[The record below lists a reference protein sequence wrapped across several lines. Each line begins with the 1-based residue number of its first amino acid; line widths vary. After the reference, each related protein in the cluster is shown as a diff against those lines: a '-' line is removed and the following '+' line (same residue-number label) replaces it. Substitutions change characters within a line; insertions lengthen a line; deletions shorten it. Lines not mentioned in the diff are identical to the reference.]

1 MKKIIYFVIT
11 IFMIILF
18 SYPLKS
24 RALENA
30 TFYLQSDK
38 DNVIIGD
45 EFEVSLNLKGINTSA
60 YSIEIFFDTTKL
72 EFVSG
77 PENSNVI
84 GNKVKIVWYDSN
96 GGTEVKQGELEKLKF
111 KSIAPGIADF
121 DVNGEFFD
129 ENINLMQTDF
139 ENFQIEILE
148 QDSSEGVEGRSVQ
161 KQNSTQLM
169 SLRLNVEG
177 IVPDFETDIYDYS
190 LTLPEQLKEIKDI
203 EVQTIAENENAKI
216 EVSGNKNLKDGLNII
231 NVVVTNQGKSQEYKI
246 KVTKT
251 QNLEMAN
258 ANLENLAIEYAI
270 LSPEFNNQITRYN
283 TQVANEI
290 NQLNILAIPE
300 NEKGKVEILGNNNL
314 NEGNNKIE
322 IKVTAPNG
330 FTQRVY
336 EIDVY
341 KRNRQ
346 EEKIY
351 NQEVAKV
358 QQRLE
363 DAYSVNKTLSRNN
376 NGNKNGEQTNKE
388 GESKDTMEK
397 QPERD
402 YLLIAVDVFIIV
414 TITIGFLMYKKN
426 AKKKRSF

>member
-11 IFMIILF
+11 VFMIILF

-24 RALENA
+24 RALENV

-45 EFEVSLNLKGINTSA
+45 EFEVSLNLKGINTSV

-129 ENINLMQTDF
+129 ENTNLMQTDF

-161 KQNSTQLM
+161 KQNSTQLK

-190 LTLPEQLKEIKDI
+190 LTLPEQFKEIKDI
-203 EVQTIAENENAKI
+203 EVLPIAENENAKI
-216 EVSGNKNLKDGLNII
+216 EVSGNNNLKDGLNII

-258 ANLENLAIEYAI
+258 TNLENLAIEYAI
-270 LSPEFNNQITRYN
+270 LSPEFNYQITRYN

-300 NEKGKVEILGNNNL
+300 NEQGKVEILGNNNL

-330 FTQRVY
+330 FTQRIY
-336 EIDVY
+336 EINVY
-341 KRNRQ
+341 KRNKQ
-346 EEKIY
+346 EETMY
-351 NQEVAKV
+351 DQEVDKV
-358 QQRLE
+358 KKRLE
-363 DAYSVNKTLSRNN
+363 EAYSVNKEVSENDNSGETMNN
-376 NGNKNGEQTNKE
+376 DNNEVKNEKRENKK
-388 GESKDTMEK
+388 
-397 QPERD
+397 D
-402 YLLIAVDVFIIV
+402 YLLMAVDVFIVVSI
-414 TITIGFLMYKKN
+414 IIGFLTYKN
-426 AKKKRSF
+426 IKRD

>member
-45 EFEVSLNLKGINTSA
+45 EFEVSLNLKGINTSV

-84 GNKVKIVWYDSN
+84 GNKVKIVWYDTN
-96 GGTEVKQGELEKLKF
+96 GGTEAKQGELEKLKF

-148 QDSSEGVEGRSVQ
+148 QDVTEGVNGRAMQ
-161 KQNSTQLM
+161 NQNSTQLK

-203 EVQTIAENENAKI
+203 EVLPIAENENAKI

-258 ANLENLAIEYAI
+258 TNLENLAIEYAI
-270 LSPEFNNQITRYN
+270 LSPEFNEQITRYN

-300 NEKGKVEILGNNNL
+300 NENGKVEILGNNNL

-330 FTQRVY
+330 FTQRIY
-336 EIDVY
+336 EINVY
-341 KRNRQ
+341 KRNKQ
-346 EEKIY
+346 EETMY
-351 NQEVAKV
+351 DQEVDKV
-358 QQRLE
+358 KKRLE
-363 DAYSVNKTLSRNN
+363 EAYSVNKEVSENDNSGETMNN
-376 NGNKNGEQTNKE
+376 DNNEVKNEKKENKK
-388 GESKDTMEK
+388 
-397 QPERD
+397 D
-402 YLLIAVDVFIIV
+402 YLLMAVDVFIVVSI
-414 TITIGFLMYKKN
+414 IIGFLTYKN
-426 AKKKRSF
+426 IKRD

>member
-72 EFVSG
+72 EFISG
-77 PENSNVI
+77 PENSNII

-121 DVNGEFFD
+121 DVNGDFFD
-129 ENINLMQTDF
+129 ESTNLMQTDF

-148 QDSSEGVEGRSVQ
+148 QDVAEDSNGRSIQ
-161 KQNSTQLM
+161 KQNSTQLK
-169 SLRLNVEG
+169 SLRLDVEG

-258 ANLENLAIEYAI
+258 TNLENLAIEYAI
-270 LSPEFNNQITRYN
+270 LSPEFNEQITRYN

-330 FTQRVY
+330 FTQRIY
-336 EIDVY
+336 EINVY
-341 KRNRQ
+341 KRNKQ
-346 EEKIY
+346 EETMY
-351 NQEVAKV
+351 DQEVDKV
-358 QQRLE
+358 KKRLE
-363 DAYSVNKTLSRNN
+363 EAYSVNKEVSENDNSGERTINSDKNDESKN
-376 NGNKNGEQTNKE
+376 ENGENK
-388 GESKDTMEK
+388 K
-397 QPERD
+397 D
-402 YLLIAVDVFIIV
+402 YLLMAVDVFIVVSI
-414 TITIGFLMYKKN
+414 IIGFLTYKN
-426 AKKKRSF
+426 IKRD

>member
-11 IFMIILF
+11 VFMIILF

-45 EFEVSLNLKGINTSA
+45 EFEVSLNLKGINTSV

-84 GNKVKIVWYDSN
+84 GNKVKIVWYDTN
-96 GGTEVKQGELEKLKF
+96 GGTEAKQGELEKLKF

-148 QDSSEGVEGRSVQ
+148 QDVAEGVNGRSIQ
-161 KQNSTQLM
+161 KQNSTQLK

-258 ANLENLAIEYAI
+258 TNLENLAIEYAI
-270 LSPEFNNQITRYN
+270 LSPEFNEQITRYN

-330 FTQRVY
+330 FTQRIY
-336 EIDVY
+336 EINVY
-341 KRNRQ
+341 KRNKQ
-346 EEKIY
+346 EETIY
-351 NQEVAKV
+351 NQEVDKV
-358 QQRLE
+358 KKRLE
-363 DAYSVNKTLSRNN
+363 EAYSVDKKVSENDNSGETMNNDNNEVKNEKRENK
-376 NGNKNGEQTNKE
+376 K
-388 GESKDTMEK
+388 
-397 QPERD
+397 D
-402 YLLIAVDVFIIV
+402 YLLIAVDVFIVVSI
-414 TITIGFLMYKKN
+414 IIGFLTYKNIKRKKN
-426 AKKKRSF
+426 F

>member
-11 IFMIILF
+11 VFMIILF

-24 RALENA
+24 RALENV

-72 EFVSG
+72 EFISG

-84 GNKVKIVWYDSN
+84 GNKVKIVWYDTN
-96 GGTEVKQGELEKLKF
+96 GGTEAKQGELEKLKF

-129 ENINLMQTDF
+129 ENTNLMQTDF

-161 KQNSTQLM
+161 KQNSTQLK

-203 EVQTIAENENAKI
+203 EVLPIAENENAKI

-231 NVVVTNQGKSQEYKI
+231 NVVVTNQEKRQEYKI

-258 ANLENLAIEYAI
+258 TNLENLAIEYAI
-270 LSPEFNNQITRYN
+270 LSPEFNYQITRYN

-300 NEKGKVEILGNNNL
+300 NEQGKVEILGNNNL

-330 FTQRVY
+330 FTQRIY
-336 EIDVY
+336 EINVY
-341 KRNRQ
+341 KRNKQ
-346 EEKIY
+346 EETIY
-351 NQEVAKV
+351 DQEVDKV
-358 QQRLE
+358 KKRLE
-363 DAYSVNKTLSRNN
+363 EAYSVNKEVSENDNSGETMNN
-376 NGNKNGEQTNKE
+376 DNNEVKNEKRENKK
-388 GESKDTMEK
+388 
-397 QPERD
+397 D
-402 YLLIAVDVFIIV
+402 YLLMAVDVFIVVSI
-414 TITIGFLMYKKN
+414 IIGFLTYKN
-426 AKKKRSF
+426 IKRD

>member
-45 EFEVSLNLKGINTSA
+45 EFEVSLNLKGINTSV

-84 GNKVKIVWYDSN
+84 GNKVKIVWYDTN
-96 GGTEVKQGELEKLKF
+96 GGTEAKQGELEKLKF

-129 ENINLMQTDF
+129 ENTNLMQTDF

-148 QDSSEGVEGRSVQ
+148 QDVAEGVNGRAIQ
-161 KQNSTQLM
+161 NQNSTQLK

-231 NVVVTNQGKSQEYKI
+231 NVVVTNQEKRQEYKI

-258 ANLENLAIEYAI
+258 TNLENLAIEYAI
-270 LSPEFNNQITRYN
+270 LSPEFNEQITRYN

-330 FTQRVY
+330 FTQRIY
-336 EIDVY
+336 EINVY
-341 KRNRQ
+341 KRNKQ
-346 EEKIY
+346 EETIY
-351 NQEVAKV
+351 NQEVDKV
-358 QQRLE
+358 KKRLE
-363 DAYSVNKTLSRNN
+363 EAYSVNKKVSENDNSGETMNN
-376 NGNKNGEQTNKE
+376 DNNEVKNEKRENKK
-388 GESKDTMEK
+388 
-397 QPERD
+397 D
-402 YLLIAVDVFIIV
+402 YLLMAVDVFIVVSI
-414 TITIGFLMYKKN
+414 IIGFLTYKN
-426 AKKKRSF
+426 IKRD

>member
-11 IFMIILF
+11 VFMIILF

-24 RALENA
+24 RALENV

-45 EFEVSLNLKGINTSA
+45 EFEVSLNLKGINTSV

-84 GNKVKIVWYDSN
+84 GNKVKIVWYDTN
-96 GGTEVKQGELEKLKF
+96 GGTEAKQGELEKLKF

-129 ENINLMQTDF
+129 ENTNLMQTDF

-161 KQNSTQLM
+161 KQNSTQLK

-203 EVQTIAENENAKI
+203 EVLPIAENENAKI

-231 NVVVTNQGKSQEYKI
+231 NVVVTNQEKRQEYKI
-246 KVTKT
+246 NVTKT

-258 ANLENLAIEYAI
+258 TNLENLDIEYAI
-270 LSPEFNNQITRYN
+270 LSPEFNYQITRYN

-300 NEKGKVEILGNNNL
+300 NEQGKVEILGNNNL

-330 FTQRVY
+330 FTQRIY
-336 EIDVY
+336 EINVY
-341 KRNRQ
+341 KRNKQ
-346 EEKIY
+346 EETIY
-351 NQEVAKV
+351 DQEVDKV
-358 QQRLE
+358 KKRLE
-363 DAYSVNKTLSRNN
+363 EAYSVNKEVSENDNSGETMNN
-376 NGNKNGEQTNKE
+376 DNNEVKNEKRENKK
-388 GESKDTMEK
+388 
-397 QPERD
+397 D
-402 YLLIAVDVFIIV
+402 YLLMAVDVFIVVSI
-414 TITIGFLMYKKN
+414 IIGFLTYKN
-426 AKKKRSF
+426 IKRD

>member
-1 MKKIIYFVIT
+1 MKKIIYLIIT

-45 EFEVSLNLKGINTSA
+45 EFEVSLNLKGINTSV

-84 GNKVKIVWYDSN
+84 GNKVKIVWYDTN
-96 GGTEVKQGELEKLKF
+96 GGTEAKQGELEKLKF

-148 QDSSEGVEGRSVQ
+148 QDVAEGVNGRAIQ
-161 KQNSTQLM
+161 NQNSTQLK

-258 ANLENLAIEYAI
+258 TNLENLAIEYAI
-270 LSPEFNNQITRYN
+270 LSPEFNEQITRYN

-300 NEKGKVEILGNNNL
+300 NEQGKVEILGNNNL

-330 FTQRVY
+330 FTQRIY
-336 EIDVY
+336 EINVY
-341 KRNRQ
+341 KRNKQ
-346 EEKIY
+346 EEAIY
-351 NQEVAKV
+351 DQEVDKV
-358 QQRLE
+358 KKRLE
-363 DAYSVNKTLSRNN
+363 EAYSVNKEVSENDNSGETMNN
-376 NGNKNGEQTNKE
+376 DNNEVKKEKRENKK
-388 GESKDTMEK
+388 
-397 QPERD
+397 D
-402 YLLIAVDVFIIV
+402 YLLMAVDVFIVVSI
-414 TITIGFLMYKKN
+414 IIGFLTYKN
-426 AKKKRSF
+426 IKRD

>member
-11 IFMIILF
+11 VFMIILF

-45 EFEVSLNLKGINTSA
+45 EFEVSLNLKGINTSV

-84 GNKVKIVWYDSN
+84 GNKVKIVWYDTN
-96 GGTEVKQGELEKLKF
+96 GGTEAKQGELEKLKF

-129 ENINLMQTDF
+129 ENTNLMQTDF

-161 KQNSTQLM
+161 KQNSTQLK

-258 ANLENLAIEYAI
+258 TNLENLAIEYAI

-330 FTQRVY
+330 FTQRIY
-336 EIDVY
+336 EINVY
-341 KRNRQ
+341 KRNKQ
-346 EEKIY
+346 EETMY
-351 NQEVAKV
+351 DQEVDKV
-358 QQRLE
+358 KKRLE
-363 DAYSVNKTLSRNN
+363 EAYSVNKEVSENDNSGETMNN
-376 NGNKNGEQTNKE
+376 DNNEVKNEKRENKK
-388 GESKDTMEK
+388 
-397 QPERD
+397 D
-402 YLLIAVDVFIIV
+402 YLLMAVDVFIVVSI
-414 TITIGFLMYKKN
+414 IIGFLTYKN
-426 AKKKRSF
+426 IKRD

>member
-45 EFEVSLNLKGINTSA
+45 EFEVSLNLKGINTSV

-72 EFVSG
+72 EFISG

-148 QDSSEGVEGRSVQ
+148 QDVDEGANGRTIQ
-161 KQNSTQLM
+161 NQNSTQLK

-258 ANLENLAIEYAI
+258 TNLENLAIEYAI
-270 LSPEFNNQITRYN
+270 LSPEFNEQITRYN

-290 NQLNILAIPE
+290 NQLNIFAIPE

-330 FTQRVY
+330 FTQRIY
-336 EIDVY
+336 EINVY
-341 KRNRQ
+341 RRNKQ
-346 EEKIY
+346 EETMY
-351 NQEVAKV
+351 DQEVDKV
-358 QQRLE
+358 KKRLE
-363 DAYSVNKTLSRNN
+363 EAYSVNKEVSENDNSGERTINSDKNDKSKN
-376 NGNKNGEQTNKE
+376 ENGENK
-388 GESKDTMEK
+388 K
-397 QPERD
+397 D
-402 YLLIAVDVFIIV
+402 YLLMAVDVFIV
-414 TITIGFLMYKKN
+414 VSTIIGFLTYKN
-426 AKKKRSF
+426 IKRD

>member
-72 EFVSG
+72 EFISG

-96 GGTEVKQGELEKLKF
+96 GGTEAKQGELEKLKF

-139 ENFQIEILE
+139 QNFQIEILE
-148 QDSSEGVEGRSVQ
+148 QDVAEDSNGRSIQ
-161 KQNSTQLM
+161 KQNSTQLK

-258 ANLENLAIEYAI
+258 TNLENLAIEYAI
-270 LSPEFNNQITRYN
+270 LSPEFNEQITRYN

-330 FTQRVY
+330 FTQRIY
-336 EIDVY
+336 EINVY
-341 KRNRQ
+341 KRNKQ
-346 EEKIY
+346 EETMY
-351 NQEVAKV
+351 DQEVDKV
-358 QQRLE
+358 KKRLE
-363 DAYSVNKTLSRNN
+363 EAYSVNKEVSENDNSGETMNN
-376 NGNKNGEQTNKE
+376 DNNEVKNEKSENKK
-388 GESKDTMEK
+388 
-397 QPERD
+397 D
-402 YLLIAVDVFIIV
+402 YLLMAVDVFIVVSI
-414 TITIGFLMYKKN
+414 IIGFLTYKN
-426 AKKKRSF
+426 IKRD

>member
-72 EFVSG
+72 EFISG

-96 GGTEVKQGELEKLKF
+96 GGTEAKQGELEKLKF

-129 ENINLMQTDF
+129 ENTNLMQTDF

-148 QDSSEGVEGRSVQ
+148 QDVAEGVNGRTIQ
-161 KQNSTQLM
+161 NQNSTQLK

-258 ANLENLAIEYAI
+258 TNLENLAIEYAI
-270 LSPEFNNQITRYN
+270 LSPEFNEQITRYN

-290 NQLNILAIPE
+290 NQLNIFAIPE

-330 FTQRVY
+330 FTQRIY
-336 EIDVY
+336 EINVY
-341 KRNRQ
+341 KRNKQ
-346 EEKIY
+346 EETMY
-351 NQEVAKV
+351 DQEVDKV
-358 QQRLE
+358 KKRLE
-363 DAYSVNKTLSRNN
+363 EAYSVNKEVSENDNRGETMNN
-376 NGNKNGEQTNKE
+376 DNNEVKNEKRENKK
-388 GESKDTMEK
+388 
-397 QPERD
+397 D
-402 YLLIAVDVFIIV
+402 YLLMAVDVFIVVSI
-414 TITIGFLMYKKN
+414 IIGFLTYKN
-426 AKKKRSF
+426 IKRD

>member
-72 EFVSG
+72 EFISG

-148 QDSSEGVEGRSVQ
+148 QDVAEGVNGRSIQ
-161 KQNSTQLM
+161 KQNSTQLK

-231 NVVVTNQGKSQEYKI
+231 NVVVTNQEKSQEYKI

-258 ANLENLAIEYAI
+258 TNLENLAIEYAI
-270 LSPEFNNQITRYN
+270 LSPEFNEQITRYN

-330 FTQRVY
+330 FTQRIY
-336 EIDVY
+336 EINVY
-341 KRNRQ
+341 KRNKQ
-346 EEKIY
+346 EETMY
-351 NQEVAKV
+351 DQEVDKV
-358 QQRLE
+358 KKRLE
-363 DAYSVNKTLSRNN
+363 EAYSVNKEVSENDNSGETMNN
-376 NGNKNGEQTNKE
+376 DNNEVKNEKRENKK
-388 GESKDTMEK
+388 
-397 QPERD
+397 D
-402 YLLIAVDVFIIV
+402 YLLMAVDVFIVVSI
-414 TITIGFLMYKKN
+414 IIGFLTYKN
-426 AKKKRSF
+426 IKRD

>member
-11 IFMIILF
+11 VFMIILF

-72 EFVSG
+72 EFISG

-129 ENINLMQTDF
+129 ENTNFIQTDF

-161 KQNSTQLM
+161 KQNSTQLK

-258 ANLENLAIEYAI
+258 TNLENLAIEYAI
-270 LSPEFNNQITRYN
+270 LSPEFNEQITRYN

-300 NEKGKVEILGNNNL
+300 NENGKVEILENNNL

-330 FTQRVY
+330 FTQRIY
-336 EIDVY
+336 EINVY
-341 KRNRQ
+341 KRNKQ
-346 EEKIY
+346 EETMY
-351 NQEVAKV
+351 DQEVDKV
-358 QQRLE
+358 KKRLE
-363 DAYSVNKTLSRNN
+363 EAYSVNKKVSENDNSGEMINN
-376 NGNKNGEQTNKE
+376 NNNEVKNEKRENKK
-388 GESKDTMEK
+388 
-397 QPERD
+397 D
-402 YLLIAVDVFIIV
+402 YLLMAVDVFIVVSI
-414 TITIGFLMYKKN
+414 IIGFLTYKN
-426 AKKKRSF
+426 IKRD

>member
-11 IFMIILF
+11 VFMIILF

-72 EFVSG
+72 EFISG

-96 GGTEVKQGELEKLKF
+96 GGTEAKQGELEKLKF

-129 ENINLMQTDF
+129 ENTNLMQTDF

-161 KQNSTQLM
+161 KQNSTQLK

-203 EVQTIAENENAKI
+203 EVLPIAENENAKI

-258 ANLENLAIEYAI
+258 TNLENLAIEYAI
-270 LSPEFNNQITRYN
+270 LSPEFNEQITRYN
-283 TQVANEI
+283 TQVTNEI

-300 NEKGKVEILGNNNL
+300 NENGKVEILGNNNL

-330 FTQRVY
+330 FTQRIY
-336 EIDVY
+336 EINVY
-341 KRNRQ
+341 KRNKQ
-346 EEKIY
+346 EETIY
-351 NQEVAKV
+351 DQEVDKV
-358 QQRLE
+358 KKRLE
-363 DAYSVNKTLSRNN
+363 EAYSVNKEVSENDNSGETMNN
-376 NGNKNGEQTNKE
+376 DNNEVKNEKRENKK
-388 GESKDTMEK
+388 
-397 QPERD
+397 D
-402 YLLIAVDVFIIV
+402 YLLMAVDVFIVVSI
-414 TITIGFLMYKKN
+414 IIGFLTYKN
-426 AKKKRSF
+426 IKRD

>member
-11 IFMIILF
+11 VFMIILF

-45 EFEVSLNLKGINTSA
+45 EFEVSLNLKGINTSV

-84 GNKVKIVWYDSN
+84 GNKVKIVWYDTN
-96 GGTEVKQGELEKLKF
+96 GGTEAKQGELEKLKF

-148 QDSSEGVEGRSVQ
+148 QDVAEGVNGRAIQ
-161 KQNSTQLM
+161 NQNSTQLK

-258 ANLENLAIEYAI
+258 TNLENLAIEYAI
-270 LSPEFNNQITRYN
+270 LSPEFNEQITRYN

-330 FTQRVY
+330 FTQRIY
-336 EIDVY
+336 EINVY
-341 KRNRQ
+341 KRNKQ
-346 EEKIY
+346 EETIY
-351 NQEVAKV
+351 NQEVDKV
-358 QQRLE
+358 KKRLE
-363 DAYSVNKTLSRNN
+363 EAYSVDKKVSENDNSGETMNNDNNEVKNEKRENK
-376 NGNKNGEQTNKE
+376 K
-388 GESKDTMEK
+388 
-397 QPERD
+397 D
-402 YLLIAVDVFIIV
+402 YLLIAVDVFIVVSI
-414 TITIGFLMYKKN
+414 IIGFLTYKNIKRKKN
-426 AKKKRSF
+426 F

>member
-96 GGTEVKQGELEKLKF
+96 GGTEAKQGELEKLKF

-129 ENINLMQTDF
+129 ENTNLMQTDF

-148 QDSSEGVEGRSVQ
+148 QDVAEGVNGRAIQ
-161 KQNSTQLM
+161 NQNSTQLK

-203 EVQTIAENENAKI
+203 EVLPIAENENAKI

-231 NVVVTNQGKSQEYKI
+231 NVVVTNQEKRQEYKI

-258 ANLENLAIEYAI
+258 TNLESLAIEYAI

-300 NEKGKVEILGNNNL
+300 NEQGKVEILGNNNL
-314 NEGNNKIE
+314 NEGNNKVE

-330 FTQRVY
+330 FTQRIY
-336 EIDVY
+336 EINVY
-341 KRNRQ
+341 KRNKQ
-346 EEKIY
+346 EETIY
-351 NQEVAKV
+351 NQEVDKV
-358 QQRLE
+358 KKRLE
-363 DAYSVNKTLSRNN
+363 EAYSVNKTVSENDNSGETMNN
-376 NGNKNGEQTNKE
+376 DNNEVKNEKRENKK
-388 GESKDTMEK
+388 
-397 QPERD
+397 D
-402 YLLIAVDVFIIV
+402 YLLMAVDVFIVVSI
-414 TITIGFLMYKKN
+414 IIGFLTYKN
-426 AKKKRSF
+426 IKRD

>member
-11 IFMIILF
+11 VFMIILF

-45 EFEVSLNLKGINTSA
+45 EFEVSLNLKGINTSV

-84 GNKVKIVWYDSN
+84 GNKVKIVWYDTN
-96 GGTEVKQGELEKLKF
+96 GGTEAKQGELEKLKF

-129 ENINLMQTDF
+129 ENTNLMQTDF

-148 QDSSEGVEGRSVQ
+148 QDVAEGVNGRTIQ
-161 KQNSTQLM
+161 NQNSTQLK

-231 NVVVTNQGKSQEYKI
+231 NVVVTNQEKRQEYKI

-258 ANLENLAIEYAI
+258 TNLENLAIEYAI
-270 LSPEFNNQITRYN
+270 LSPEFNYQITRYN

-300 NEKGKVEILGNNNL
+300 NEQGKVEILGNNNL

-330 FTQRVY
+330 FTQRIY
-336 EIDVY
+336 EINVY
-341 KRNRQ
+341 KRNKQ
-346 EEKIY
+346 EETIY
-351 NQEVAKV
+351 DQEVDKV
-358 QQRLE
+358 KKRLE
-363 DAYSVNKTLSRNN
+363 EAYSVNKEVSENDNRGETMNN
-376 NGNKNGEQTNKE
+376 DNNEVKNEKRENKK
-388 GESKDTMEK
+388 
-397 QPERD
+397 D
-402 YLLIAVDVFIIV
+402 YLLMAVDVFIVVSI
-414 TITIGFLMYKKN
+414 IIGFLTYKN
-426 AKKKRSF
+426 IKRD

>member
-45 EFEVSLNLKGINTSA
+45 EFEVSLNLKGINTSV

-84 GNKVKIVWYDSN
+84 GNKVKIVWYDTN
-96 GGTEVKQGELEKLKF
+96 GGTEAKQGELEKLKF

-129 ENINLMQTDF
+129 ENTNLMQTDF

-161 KQNSTQLM
+161 KQNSTQLK

-203 EVQTIAENENAKI
+203 EVLPIAENENAKI

-258 ANLENLAIEYAI
+258 TNLENLAIEYAI
-270 LSPEFNNQITRYN
+270 LSPEFNEQITRYN

-300 NEKGKVEILGNNNL
+300 NENGKVEILGNNNL

-330 FTQRVY
+330 FTQRIY
-336 EIDVY
+336 EINVY
-341 KRNRQ
+341 KRNKQ
-346 EEKIY
+346 EETMY
-351 NQEVAKV
+351 DQEVDKV
-358 QQRLE
+358 KKRLE
-363 DAYSVNKTLSRNN
+363 EAYSVNKEVSENDNSGETMNN
-376 NGNKNGEQTNKE
+376 DNNEVKNEKRENKK
-388 GESKDTMEK
+388 
-397 QPERD
+397 D
-402 YLLIAVDVFIIV
+402 YLLMAVDVFIVVSI
-414 TITIGFLMYKKN
+414 IIGFLTYKN
-426 AKKKRSF
+426 IKRD

>member
-72 EFVSG
+72 EFISG

-148 QDSSEGVEGRSVQ
+148 QDVDEGVNGRAIQ
-161 KQNSTQLM
+161 NQNSTQLK

-258 ANLENLAIEYAI
+258 TNLENLAIEYAI
-270 LSPEFNNQITRYN
+270 LSPEFNEQITRYN

-290 NQLNILAIPE
+290 NQLNIFAIPE

-330 FTQRVY
+330 FTQRIY
-336 EIDVY
+336 EINVY
-341 KRNRQ
+341 RRNKQ
-346 EEKIY
+346 EETMY
-351 NQEVAKV
+351 DQEVDKV
-358 QQRLE
+358 KKRLE
-363 DAYSVNKTLSRNN
+363 EAYSVNKEVSENDNSGERTINSDKNDESKN
-376 NGNKNGEQTNKE
+376 ENGENK
-388 GESKDTMEK
+388 K
-397 QPERD
+397 D
-402 YLLIAVDVFIIV
+402 YLLMAVDVFIVVSI
-414 TITIGFLMYKKN
+414 IIGFLTYKN
-426 AKKKRSF
+426 IKRD

>member
-11 IFMIILF
+11 VFMIILF

-72 EFVSG
+72 EFISG

-129 ENINLMQTDF
+129 ENTNLMQTDF

-148 QDSSEGVEGRSVQ
+148 QDVDEGVNGRAIQ
-161 KQNSTQLM
+161 NQNSTQLK

-258 ANLENLAIEYAI
+258 TNLENLAIEYAI
-270 LSPEFNNQITRYN
+270 LSPEFNEQITRYN

-330 FTQRVY
+330 FTQRIY
-336 EIDVY
+336 EINVY
-341 KRNRQ
+341 KRNKQ
-346 EEKIY
+346 EETMY
-351 NQEVAKV
+351 DQEVDKV
-358 QQRLE
+358 KKRLE
-363 DAYSVNKTLSRNN
+363 EAYSVDKKVSENDNSGETMNNDNNEVKNEKRENK
-376 NGNKNGEQTNKE
+376 K
-388 GESKDTMEK
+388 
-397 QPERD
+397 D
-402 YLLIAVDVFIIV
+402 YLLMAVDVFIVVSI
-414 TITIGFLMYKKN
+414 IIGFLTYKN
-426 AKKKRSF
+426 IKRD

>member
-72 EFVSG
+72 KFISG

-84 GNKVKIVWYDSN
+84 GNKVKIVWYDTN
-96 GGTEVKQGELEKLKF
+96 GGTEAKQGELEKLKF

-129 ENINLMQTDF
+129 ENTNLMQTDF

-148 QDSSEGVEGRSVQ
+148 QDVDEGVNGRAIQ
-161 KQNSTQLM
+161 NQNSTQLK

-258 ANLENLAIEYAI
+258 TNLENLAIEYAI
-270 LSPEFNNQITRYN
+270 LSPEFNEQITRYN

-300 NEKGKVEILGNNNL
+300 NEKGKVESLGNNNL

-330 FTQRVY
+330 FTQRIY
-336 EIDVY
+336 EINVY
-341 KRNRQ
+341 KRNKQ
-346 EEKIY
+346 EETIY
-351 NQEVAKV
+351 NQEVDKV
-358 QQRLE
+358 KKRLE
-363 DAYSVNKTLSRNN
+363 EAYSVNKEVSENDNSGERTINSD
-376 NGNKNGEQTNKE
+376 KND
-388 GESKDTMEK
+388 ESKNEK
-397 QPERD
+397 GENKKD
-402 YLLIAVDVFIIV
+402 YLLMAVDVFIVVSI
-414 TITIGFLMYKKN
+414 IIGFLTYKN
-426 AKKKRSF
+426 IKRD

>member
-1 MKKIIYFVIT
+1 MKKIIYLIIT

-45 EFEVSLNLKGINTSA
+45 EFEVSLNLKGINTSV

-96 GGTEVKQGELEKLKF
+96 GGTEAKKGKIEKLKF
-111 KSIAPGIADF
+111 KAIASGTADF

-129 ENINLMQTDF
+129 ENTNFIQTDF

-161 KQNSTQLM
+161 KQNSTQLK

-258 ANLENLAIEYAI
+258 TNLENLAIEYAI

-330 FTQRVY
+330 FTQRIY
-336 EIDVY
+336 EINVY
-341 KRNRQ
+341 KRNKQ
-346 EEKIY
+346 EETIY
-351 NQEVAKV
+351 NQEVDKV
-358 QQRLE
+358 KKRLE
-363 DAYSVNKTLSRNN
+363 EAYSVDKKVSENDNSGERTINSD
-376 NGNKNGEQTNKE
+376 KNGESKNEKRENK
-388 GESKDTMEK
+388 K
-397 QPERD
+397 D
-402 YLLIAVDVFIIV
+402 YLLMAVDVFIVVSI
-414 TITIGFLMYKKN
+414 IIGFLTYKN
-426 AKKKRSF
+426 IKRD

>member
-18 SYPLKS
+18 SYPVKS
-24 RALENA
+24 RTLENA

-72 EFVSG
+72 EFISES
-77 PENSNVI
+77 ENSNVI
-84 GNKVKIVWYDSN
+84 GNKVKIVWYDTN
-96 GGTEVKQGELEKLKF
+96 GGTEAKQGELEKLKF

-148 QDSSEGVEGRSVQ
+148 QDVAEGVNGRAIQ
-161 KQNSTQLM
+161 KQNSTQLK

-203 EVQTIAENENAKI
+203 EVLPIAENENAKI

-231 NVVVTNQGKSQEYKI
+231 NVVVTNHEKRQEYKI

-258 ANLENLAIEYAI
+258 TNLENLAIEYAI
-270 LSPEFNNQITRYN
+270 LSPEFNEQITRYN

-300 NEKGKVEILGNNNL
+300 NEQGKVEILGNNNL

-330 FTQRVY
+330 FTQRIY
-336 EIDVY
+336 EINVY
-341 KRNRQ
+341 KRNKQ
-346 EEKIY
+346 EEAIY
-351 NQEVAKV
+351 DQEVDKV
-358 QQRLE
+358 KKRLE
-363 DAYSVNKTLSRNN
+363 EAYSVNKEVSENDNSGETMNN
-376 NGNKNGEQTNKE
+376 DNNEVKNEKRENKK
-388 GESKDTMEK
+388 
-397 QPERD
+397 D
-402 YLLIAVDVFIIV
+402 YLLMAVDVFIVVSI
-414 TITIGFLMYKKN
+414 IIGFLTYKN
-426 AKKKRSF
+426 IKRD

>member
-1 MKKIIYFVIT
+1 MKKIIYLIIT

-24 RALENA
+24 RALENV

-72 EFVSG
+72 EFISG

-96 GGTEVKQGELEKLKF
+96 GGAEAKKVKIEKLKF
-111 KSIAPGIADF
+111 KAITSGTADF

-129 ENINLMQTDF
+129 ENTNFIQTDF

-161 KQNSTQLM
+161 KQNSTQLK

-258 ANLENLAIEYAI
+258 TNLENLAIEYAI

-330 FTQRVY
+330 FTQRIY
-336 EIDVY
+336 EINVY
-341 KRNRQ
+341 KRNKQ
-346 EEKIY
+346 EETMY
-351 NQEVAKV
+351 DQEVDKV
-358 QQRLE
+358 KKRLE
-363 DAYSVNKTLSRNN
+363 EAYSVNKEVSENDNRGETMNN
-376 NGNKNGEQTNKE
+376 DNNEVKNEKRKNKK
-388 GESKDTMEK
+388 
-397 QPERD
+397 D
-402 YLLIAVDVFIIV
+402 YLLMAVDVFIVVSI
-414 TITIGFLMYKKN
+414 IIGFLTYKN
-426 AKKKRSF
+426 IKRD

>member
-60 YSIEIFFDTTKL
+60 YSIEIFFNTTKL
-72 EFVSG
+72 EFISG

-148 QDSSEGVEGRSVQ
+148 QDVDEGVNGRAIQ
-161 KQNSTQLM
+161 NQNSTQLK

-258 ANLENLAIEYAI
+258 TNLENLAIEYAI
-270 LSPEFNNQITRYN
+270 LSPEFNEQITRYN

-290 NQLNILAIPE
+290 NQLNIFAIPE

-330 FTQRVY
+330 FTQRIY
-336 EIDVY
+336 EINVY
-341 KRNRQ
+341 RRNKQ
-346 EEKIY
+346 EETMY
-351 NQEVAKV
+351 DQEVDKV
-358 QQRLE
+358 KKRLE
-363 DAYSVNKTLSRNN
+363 EAYSVNKEVSENDNSGERTINSDKNDESKN
-376 NGNKNGEQTNKE
+376 ENGENK
-388 GESKDTMEK
+388 K
-397 QPERD
+397 D
-402 YLLIAVDVFIIV
+402 YLLMAVDVFIVVSI
-414 TITIGFLMYKKN
+414 IIGFLTYKN
-426 AKKKRSF
+426 IKRD

>member
-72 EFVSG
+72 KFISG

-111 KSIAPGIADF
+111 KSIVPGIADF

-129 ENINLMQTDF
+129 ENTNLMQTDF

-148 QDSSEGVEGRSVQ
+148 QDVDEGVNGRAIQ
-161 KQNSTQLM
+161 NQNSTQLK

-258 ANLENLAIEYAI
+258 TNLENLAIEYAI
-270 LSPEFNNQITRYN
+270 LSPEFNEQITRYN

-300 NEKGKVEILGNNNL
+300 NENGKVEILGNNNL

-330 FTQRVY
+330 FTQRIY
-336 EIDVY
+336 EINVY
-341 KRNRQ
+341 KRNKQ
-346 EEKIY
+346 EETMY
-351 NQEVAKV
+351 DQEVDKV
-358 QQRLE
+358 KKRLE
-363 DAYSVNKTLSRNN
+363 EAYSVNKEVSENDNSGETMNN
-376 NGNKNGEQTNKE
+376 DNNEVKNEKKENKK
-388 GESKDTMEK
+388 
-397 QPERD
+397 D
-402 YLLIAVDVFIIV
+402 YLLMAVDVFIIV
-414 TITIGFLMYKKN
+414 SIIIGFLTYKN
-426 AKKKRSF
+426 IKRD

>member
-72 EFVSG
+72 EFISG

-129 ENINLMQTDF
+129 ENTNFIQTDF

-161 KQNSTQLM
+161 KQNSTQLK

-258 ANLENLAIEYAI
+258 TNLENLAIEYAI
-270 LSPEFNNQITRYN
+270 LSPEFNEQITRYN

-300 NEKGKVEILGNNNL
+300 NEQGKVEILGNNNL

-330 FTQRVY
+330 FTQRIY
-336 EIDVY
+336 EVNVY
-341 KRNRQ
+341 KRNKQ
-346 EEKIY
+346 EETIY
-351 NQEVAKV
+351 NQEVDKV

-363 DAYSVNKTLSRNN
+363 EAYSVNKKVSENDNSGETMNN
-376 NGNKNGEQTNKE
+376 DNNEVKNEKGENKK
-388 GESKDTMEK
+388 
-397 QPERD
+397 D
-402 YLLIAVDVFIIV
+402 YLLIAVDVFIVVSI
-414 TITIGFLMYKKN
+414 IIGFLTYKN
-426 AKKKRSF
+426 IKRDRVS

>member
-18 SYPLKS
+18 SYPVKS

-72 EFVSG
+72 EFISG
-77 PENSNVI
+77 PENSNII

-121 DVNGEFFD
+121 DVNGDFFD
-129 ENINLMQTDF
+129 ESTNLMQTDF

-148 QDSSEGVEGRSVQ
+148 QDVAEDSNGRSIQ
-161 KQNSTQLM
+161 KQNSTQLK
-169 SLRLNVEG
+169 SLRLDVEG

-258 ANLENLAIEYAI
+258 TNLENLAIEYAI
-270 LSPEFNNQITRYN
+270 LSPEFNEQITRYN

-330 FTQRVY
+330 FTQRIY
-336 EIDVY
+336 EINVY
-341 KRNRQ
+341 KRNKQ
-346 EEKIY
+346 EETMY
-351 NQEVAKV
+351 DQEVDKV
-358 QQRLE
+358 KKRLE
-363 DAYSVNKTLSRNN
+363 EAYSVNKEVSENDNSGERTINSDKNDESKN
-376 NGNKNGEQTNKE
+376 ENGENK
-388 GESKDTMEK
+388 K
-397 QPERD
+397 D
-402 YLLIAVDVFIIV
+402 YLLMAVDVFIVVSI
-414 TITIGFLMYKKN
+414 IIGFLTYKN
-426 AKKKRSF
+426 IKRD

>member
-72 EFVSG
+72 EFISG

-148 QDSSEGVEGRSVQ
+148 QDVAEDSNGRSIQ
-161 KQNSTQLM
+161 KQNSTQLK

-258 ANLENLAIEYAI
+258 TNLENLAIEYAI
-270 LSPEFNNQITRYN
+270 LSPEFNEQITRYN

-330 FTQRVY
+330 FTQRIY
-336 EIDVY
+336 EVNVY
-341 KRNRQ
+341 KRNKQ
-346 EEKIY
+346 EETIY
-351 NQEVAKV
+351 NQEVDKV
-358 QQRLE
+358 KKRLE
-363 DAYSVNKTLSRNN
+363 EAYSVNKEVSENDNSGETMNN
-376 NGNKNGEQTNKE
+376 DNNEVKNEKSENKK
-388 GESKDTMEK
+388 
-397 QPERD
+397 D
-402 YLLIAVDVFIIV
+402 YLLMAVDVFIVVSI
-414 TITIGFLMYKKN
+414 IIGFLTYKN
-426 AKKKRSF
+426 IKRD

>member
-72 EFVSG
+72 EFISG

-111 KSIAPGIADF
+111 KSIVPGIADF

-129 ENINLMQTDF
+129 ENTNLMQTDF

-148 QDSSEGVEGRSVQ
+148 QDVDEGVNGRAIQ
-161 KQNSTQLM
+161 NQNSTQLK

-203 EVQTIAENENAKI
+203 EVLPIAENENAKI

-258 ANLENLAIEYAI
+258 TNLENLAIEYAI
-270 LSPEFNNQITRYN
+270 LSPEFNEQITRYN

-300 NEKGKVEILGNNNL
+300 NENGKVEILGNNNL

-322 IKVTAPNG
+322 IKVKAPNG
-330 FTQRVY
+330 FTQRIY
-336 EIDVY
+336 EINVY
-341 KRNRQ
+341 KRNKQ
-346 EEKIY
+346 EETMY
-351 NQEVAKV
+351 DQEVDKV
-358 QQRLE
+358 KKILE
-363 DAYSVNKTLSRNN
+363 EAYSVNKEVSENDNSGETMNN
-376 NGNKNGEQTNKE
+376 DNNEVKNEKRENKK
-388 GESKDTMEK
+388 
-397 QPERD
+397 D
-402 YLLIAVDVFIIV
+402 YLLMAVDVFIVVSI
-414 TITIGFLMYKKN
+414 IIGFLTYKN
-426 AKKKRSF
+426 IKRD

>member
-72 EFVSG
+72 EFISG

-148 QDSSEGVEGRSVQ
+148 QDVAEDSNGRSIQ
-161 KQNSTQLM
+161 KQNSTQLK

-258 ANLENLAIEYAI
+258 TNLENLAIEYAI
-270 LSPEFNNQITRYN
+270 LSPEFNEQITRYN

-330 FTQRVY
+330 FTQRIY
-336 EIDVY
+336 EVNVY
-341 KRNRQ
+341 KRNKQ
-346 EEKIY
+346 EETIY
-351 NQEVAKV
+351 NQEVDKV
-358 QQRLE
+358 KKRLE
-363 DAYSVNKTLSRNN
+363 EAYSVNKEVSENDNSGETMNN
-376 NGNKNGEQTNKE
+376 DNNEVKNEKRENKK
-388 GESKDTMEK
+388 
-397 QPERD
+397 D
-402 YLLIAVDVFIIV
+402 YLLMAVDVFIVVSI
-414 TITIGFLMYKKN
+414 IIGFLTYKN
-426 AKKKRSF
+426 IKRD

>member
-84 GNKVKIVWYDSN
+84 GNKVKIVWYDTN
-96 GGTEVKQGELEKLKF
+96 GGTEAKQGELEKLKF

-129 ENINLMQTDF
+129 ENTNLMQTDF

-161 KQNSTQLM
+161 KQNSTQLK

-258 ANLENLAIEYAI
+258 TNLENLAIEYAI
-270 LSPEFNNQITRYN
+270 LSPEFNEQITRYN

-300 NEKGKVEILGNNNL
+300 NENGKVEILGNNNL

-330 FTQRVY
+330 FTQRIY
-336 EIDVY
+336 EINVY
-341 KRNRQ
+341 KRNKQ
-346 EEKIY
+346 EETIY
-351 NQEVAKV
+351 DQEVDKV
-358 QQRLE
+358 KKRLE
-363 DAYSVNKTLSRNN
+363 EAYSVNKEVSENDNSGETMNN
-376 NGNKNGEQTNKE
+376 DNNEVKNEKRENKK
-388 GESKDTMEK
+388 
-397 QPERD
+397 D
-402 YLLIAVDVFIIV
+402 YLLMAVDVFIVVSI
-414 TITIGFLMYKKN
+414 IIGFLTYKN
-426 AKKKRSF
+426 IKRD

>member
-60 YSIEIFFDTTKL
+60 YSIEIFFNTTKL
-72 EFVSG
+72 EFISG

-148 QDSSEGVEGRSVQ
+148 QDVDEGVNGRAIQ
-161 KQNSTQLM
+161 NQNSTQLK

-251 QNLEMAN
+251 QNLEIAN
-258 ANLENLAIEYAI
+258 TNLENLAIEYAI
-270 LSPEFNNQITRYN
+270 LSPEFNEQITRYN

-290 NQLNILAIPE
+290 NQLNIFAIPE

-330 FTQRVY
+330 FTQRIY
-336 EIDVY
+336 EINVY
-341 KRNRQ
+341 RRNKQ
-346 EEKIY
+346 EETMY
-351 NQEVAKV
+351 DQEVDKV
-358 QQRLE
+358 KKRLE
-363 DAYSVNKTLSRNN
+363 EAYSVNKEVSENDNSGERTINSDKNDESKN
-376 NGNKNGEQTNKE
+376 ENGENK
-388 GESKDTMEK
+388 K
-397 QPERD
+397 D
-402 YLLIAVDVFIIV
+402 YLLMAVDVFIVVSI
-414 TITIGFLMYKKN
+414 IIGFLTYKN
-426 AKKKRSF
+426 IKRD

>member
-38 DNVIIGD
+38 DNMIIGD

-72 EFVSG
+72 EFISG

-148 QDSSEGVEGRSVQ
+148 QDVAEDSNGRSIQ
-161 KQNSTQLM
+161 KQNSTQLK

-258 ANLENLAIEYAI
+258 TNLENLAIEYAI
-270 LSPEFNNQITRYN
+270 LSPEFNEQITRYN

-290 NQLNILAIPE
+290 KQLNILAIPE

-330 FTQRVY
+330 FTQRIY
-336 EIDVY
+336 EINVY
-341 KRNRQ
+341 KRNKQ
-346 EEKIY
+346 EETMY
-351 NQEVAKV
+351 DQEVDKV
-358 QQRLE
+358 KKRLE
-363 DAYSVNKTLSRNN
+363 EAYSVDKKVSENDNSGETMNNDNNEVKNEKRENK
-376 NGNKNGEQTNKE
+376 K
-388 GESKDTMEK
+388 
-397 QPERD
+397 D
-402 YLLIAVDVFIIV
+402 YLLMAVDVFIVVSI
-414 TITIGFLMYKKN
+414 IIGFLTYKN
-426 AKKKRSF
+426 IKRD

>member
-72 EFVSG
+72 KFISG

-111 KSIAPGIADF
+111 KSIVPGIADF

-129 ENINLMQTDF
+129 ENTNLMQTDF

-148 QDSSEGVEGRSVQ
+148 QDVDEGVNGRAIQ
-161 KQNSTQLM
+161 NQNSTQLK

-258 ANLENLAIEYAI
+258 TNLENLAIEYAI
-270 LSPEFNNQITRYN
+270 LLPEFNEQITRYN

-300 NEKGKVEILGNNNL
+300 NENGKVEILGNNNL

-330 FTQRVY
+330 FTQRIY
-336 EIDVY
+336 EINVY
-341 KRNRQ
+341 KRNKQ
-346 EEKIY
+346 EETMY
-351 NQEVAKV
+351 DQEVDKV
-358 QQRLE
+358 KKRLE
-363 DAYSVNKTLSRNN
+363 EAYSVNKEVSENDNSGETMNN
-376 NGNKNGEQTNKE
+376 DNNEVKNEKRENKK
-388 GESKDTMEK
+388 
-397 QPERD
+397 D
-402 YLLIAVDVFIIV
+402 YLLMAVDVFIVVSI
-414 TITIGFLMYKKN
+414 IIGFLTYKN
-426 AKKKRSF
+426 IKRD

>member
-72 EFVSG
+72 EFISG

-84 GNKVKIVWYDSN
+84 GNKVKIVWYDTN
-96 GGTEVKQGELEKLKF
+96 GGTEAKQGELEKLKF

-129 ENINLMQTDF
+129 ENTNLMQTDF

-161 KQNSTQLM
+161 KQNSTQLK

-203 EVQTIAENENAKI
+203 EVLPIAENENAKI

-258 ANLENLAIEYAI
+258 TNLENLAIEYAI
-270 LSPEFNNQITRYN
+270 LSPEFNEQITRYN

-300 NEKGKVEILGNNNL
+300 NENGKVEILGNNNL

-330 FTQRVY
+330 FTQRIY
-336 EIDVY
+336 EINVY
-341 KRNRQ
+341 KRNKQ
-346 EEKIY
+346 EETMY
-351 NQEVAKV
+351 DQEVDKV
-358 QQRLE
+358 KKRLE
-363 DAYSVNKTLSRNN
+363 EAYSVNKEVSENDNSGETMNN
-376 NGNKNGEQTNKE
+376 DNNEVKNEKRENKK
-388 GESKDTMEK
+388 
-397 QPERD
+397 D
-402 YLLIAVDVFIIV
+402 YLLMAVDVFIVVSI
-414 TITIGFLMYKKN
+414 IIGFLTYKN
-426 AKKKRSF
+426 IKRD